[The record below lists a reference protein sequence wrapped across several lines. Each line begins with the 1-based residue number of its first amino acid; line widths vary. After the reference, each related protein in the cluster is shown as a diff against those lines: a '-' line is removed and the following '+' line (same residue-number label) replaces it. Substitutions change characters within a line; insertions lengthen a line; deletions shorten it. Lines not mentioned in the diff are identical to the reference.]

1 MYKITKTTS
10 TGLEEL
16 ELSQLGKGCWIN
28 IDSPDEDEIK
38 EIAAAANIQMD
49 FLTAALDEEEKS
61 RIEIE
66 DDQILILVDIP
77 FFRSNKDYDTMPLGI
92 IIKDDVIVTIC
103 LEPNAVTAAFNETNY
118 KLFSTLKHTRFL
130 FQILYKS
137 ATLYLKYIRIII
149 KRTDELEKHL
159 RQSMENNELFNLL
172 DLQKSLTYFST
183 SLRSNNIVMERLM
196 RLRNAVSVHGLL
208 KTYEEDED
216 LQEDVIIEYKQAIEM
231 VEMYSHILNS
241 MIEVFA
247 SIISNN
253 LNLVMKFLA
262 SVTILI
268 AVPTL
273 ISGLWGMNVPVP
285 FAEDP
290 YGFFIVLGLGITLAL
305 CSAFFLWKKR
315 MF

>member
-1 MYKITKTTS
+1 MYKITKTTEK
-10 TGLEEL
+10 GLKEY
-16 ELSQLGKGCWIN
+16 ELSQLEKGCWIN

-66 DDQILILVDIP
+66 DDQILILIDIP
-77 FFRSNKDYDTMPLGI
+77 FLRSNKDYDTMPLGI
-92 IIKDDVIVTIC
+92 VITDNYLVTIC
-103 LEPNAVTAAFNETNY
+103 LQPNAVTAEFTENNARLFNTC
-118 KLFSTLKHTRFL
+118 KHTRFL
-130 FQILYKS
+130 FQLLYKS

-149 KRTDELEKHL
+149 RRTDELEKHL

-183 SLRSNNIVMERLM
+183 SLRSNAIVLERLM
-196 RLRNAVSVHGLL
+196 RLRNTNTSHDLI
-208 KTYEEDED
+208 KIYEEDED
-216 LQEDVIIEYKQAIEM
+216 LQDDVIIEYKQAVEM
-231 VEMYSHILNS
+231 VEMYTHILNS

>member
-1 MYKITKTTS
+1 MYKITKTTEK
-10 TGLEEL
+10 GLVEFEL
-16 ELSQLGKGCWIN
+16 DKLEKGCWID
-28 IDSPDEDEIK
+28 IDTPDTDELK
-38 EIAAAANIQMD
+38 EISAATGIQMD
-49 FLTAALDEEEKS
+49 FLAAALDEEEKS
-61 RIEIE
+61 RVEIE

-92 IIKDDVIVTIC
+92 IVTDNYLVTIC
-103 LEPNAVTAAFNETNY
+103 LEPNAVTADFGEHNARLFNTC
-118 KLFSTLKHTRFL
+118 KHTRFL

-149 KRTDELEKHL
+149 RRTDELEKHL
-159 RQSMENNELFNLL
+159 RQSMENSELFNLL

-183 SLRSNNIVMERLM
+183 SLRSNAIVMERLM
-196 RLRNAVSVHGLL
+196 RLRNASASNGII
-208 KTYEEDED
+208 KIYEEDED
-216 LQEDVIIEYKQAIEM
+216 LQDDVIIEYKQALEM

-285 FAEDP
+285 FAENP
-290 YGFFIVLGLGITLAL
+290 YGFYIVLSFAIVVAL
-305 CSAFFLWKKR
+305 ISAFSLWRRR